1 MNTLKSTSTVKGTTT
16 RQRIL
21 EQGLELVSQE
31 GFTGISI
38 GQLAERTQLSKS
50 GLFAHF
56 GSLETLQLEVLHHAA
71 ELARK
76 EVMEPALLEAK
87 GLPRLQKYFERL
99 LGWAARSGLPG
110 GCPFVSASF
119 EFDDVEGPVR
129 EHVVATLDRMLEFSQ
144 QFILEAVEEK
154 QLSKDVNAKYL
165 AWQLLGI
172 YTTHHTMQRLMRD
185 PEADKMAEQAFQ
197 ILISPYRLGSN
208 LKGKARQNKK
218 AKSINKNTA

>member
-1 MNTLKSTSTVKGTTT
+1 MTQTKGTTT

-21 EQGLELVSQE
+21 GKGLELVSQQ

-38 GQLAERTQLSKS
+38 GQLAERTDLSKS

-56 GSLETLQLEVLHHAA
+56 GSLETLQIALLQHAA

-76 EVMEPALLEAK
+76 EVMEPAFLEPK
-87 GLPRLQKYFERL
+87 GLPRLQTYFERL

-110 GCPFVSASF
+110 GCPFVGASS

-129 EHVVATLDRMLEFSQ
+129 AYVVETLGRMLEVFQ
-144 QFILEAVEEK
+144 EFILEAVAEK
-154 QLSKDVNAKYL
+154 HLSKKADAKYL

-185 PEADKMAEQAFQ
+185 PDADKMAKQAFQ
-197 ILISPYRLGSN
+197 ALLSPY
-208 LKGKARQNKK
+208 KPAR
-218 AKSINKNTA
+218 KSKQK

>member
-1 MNTLKSTSTVKGTTT
+1 MNTLKSSSTVKGTTT

-38 GQLAERTQLSKS
+38 GRLAERTHLSKS

-56 GSLETLQLEVLHHAA
+56 GSLETLHLEVLRHAA
-71 ELARK
+71 GLAQK
-76 EVMEPALLEAK
+76 DVMEPALLEAK

-129 EHVVATLDRMLEFSQ
+129 EYVVATLGGMLEFFQ
-144 QFILEAVEEK
+144 QLTLEAVAEK
-154 QLSKDVNAKYL
+154 QLSQKVDATYL
-165 AWQLLGI
+165 AWQILGI

-185 PEADKMAEQAFQ
+185 PKANEVANRAFQ
-197 ILISPYRLGSN
+197 ALLSPYILSR
-208 LKGKARQNKK
+208 KPKK
-218 AKSINKNTA
+218 PKKVESSW

>member
-1 MNTLKSTSTVKGTTT
+1 MNILKSTNTVKGTTT

-38 GQLAERTQLSKS
+38 GRLAERTQLSKS

-56 GSLETLQLEVLHHAA
+56 GSLETLQLEVLRHAA
-71 ELARK
+71 ELAQK
-76 EVMEPALLEAK
+76 DVMEPALLEAK

-129 EHVVATLDRMLEFSQ
+129 EYVVEALGGMLEFFQ
-144 QFILEAVEEK
+144 RLILEAVAEK
-154 QLSKDVNAKYL
+154 QLSKKVDAKYIT
-165 AWQLLGI
+165 WQILGI

-185 PEADKMAEQAFQ
+185 PDADKVAKRAFQ
-197 ILISPYRLGSN
+197 SLLSPYLLANSP
-208 LKGKARQNKK
+208 KKSRQTKK
-218 AKSINKNTA
+218 ERSRS

>member
-1 MNTLKSTSTVKGTTT
+1 MSWNENRGKLTMEMTKGETT

-21 EQGLELVSQE
+21 GQGLQLVSRE
-31 GFTGISI
+31 GFAGISI
-38 GQLAERTQLSKS
+38 GQLAERTRLSKS

-56 GSLETLQLEVLHHAA
+56 GSLEALQLEVLRYAA
-71 ELARK
+71 KLAQK
-76 EVMEPALLEAK
+76 DVMEPALLAAK
-87 GLPRLQKYFERL
+87 GLPRLQKYFECL

-129 EHVVATLDRMLEFSQ
+129 DYVRKTLGDMLEF
-144 QFILEAVEEK
+144 FKMLVLEAVAEK
-154 QLSKDVNAKYL
+154 QLSKKTDSNFI

-185 PEADKMAEQAFQ
+185 PSADKVAYKAFQ
-197 ILISPYRLGSN
+197 TLLRPYLLDVTGSQS
-208 LKGKARQNKK
+208 RKK
-218 AKSINKNTA
+218 SS